1 MVERKFQLIDKY
13 VFNRTYHGIPLSEQW
28 QAWET
33 AHFFRV
39 KSIIDNPSVAAR
51 LISYGCNNGDPS
63 TLNCTTTC
71 SNATLM
77 YSLPENLWNCMTLA
91 TLGMLVGP
99 GNDTID
105 RGSEMKMDA
114 IFHFGTVEKFNRLN
128 VFRKARDCAWASCSD
143 STYGHCT
150 GSLQRFKCNPV
161 SPTNI
166 ESFGNV
172 MAKPYCQVASA
183 GIDLDIA
190 GQGVRHYNLHNLV
203 SSDHLTDRVSVY
215 HLTRPRPVPQHM
227 FQTHSILDPNI
238 RPHIQF
244 CPKRLFISRDM

>member
-1 MVERKFQLIDKY
+1 MVERKFQLIDRY
-13 VFNRTYHGIPLSEQW
+13 TFNRTYHSIPLSEQW

-33 AHFFRV
+33 THFFRV
-39 KSIIDNPSVAAR
+39 KSIVDHPNVSAR

-71 SNATLM
+71 NNATLM
-77 YSLPENLWNCMTLA
+77 YNSPENLWNCMTLA

-105 RGSEMKMDA
+105 KGSEMKMDE
-114 IFHFGTVEKFNRLN
+114 IFHFGTVEKFNGLN
-128 VFRKARDCAWASCSD
+128 VFRTVRDCAWASCSD

-172 MAKPYCQVASA
+172 MAKPYCQAASA

-190 GQGVRHYNLHNLV
+190 GQGVSHSYLPNLV
-203 SSDHLTDRVSVY
+203 SSEHFTDRLGVY
-215 HLTRPRPVPQHM
+215 HPTSPCPIPQHM
-227 FQTHSILDPNI
+227 LQTHNILDLNI
-238 RPHIQF
+238 RPHI
-244 CPKRLFISRDM
+244 